1 MTVYLPSAHGMEN
14 RREEGVHVKADIALQ
29 SVTGSHPSQWQ
40 ADTQGAAPFGPRR
53 HDVRRAEELQAKFS
67 ALKIIVDYRVLEN
80 HDEWKQD
87 IRCQISAATAASL
100 TKIAVVEIRTLRGDN
115 RKALTGLNGTSKKGK
130 ERKDE
135 VVSFECG
142 HWLAFWRLKEKWQPA
157 LVSCPKN

>member
-1 MTVYLPSAHGMEN
+1 MTVYLPSAHGTEN

-40 ADTQGAAPFGPRR
+40 ADTQGAAPFGPHR

-100 TKIAVVEIRTLRGDN
+100 TKIAVVEIRTLRG
-115 RKALTGLNGTSKKGK
+115 TT
-130 ERKDE
+130 
-135 VVSFECG
+135 
-142 HWLAFWRLKEKWQPA
+142 EKH
-157 LVSCPKN
+157 